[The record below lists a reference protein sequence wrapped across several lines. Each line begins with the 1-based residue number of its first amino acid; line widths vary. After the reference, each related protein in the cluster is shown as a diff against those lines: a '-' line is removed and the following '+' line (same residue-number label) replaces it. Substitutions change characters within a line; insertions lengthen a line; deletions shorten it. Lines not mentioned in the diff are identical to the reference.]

1 MHGRH
6 TLLNKTNEMWVMQL
20 YYSDKYG
27 RSPIFCDYSYLPLM
41 GAMARVVR

>member
-20 YYSDKYG
+20 DYTDKYG
-27 RSPIFCDYSYLPLM
+27 RNPIFLDYSYLPPR
-41 GAMARVVR
+41 GARGRAVR